1 MKVTIKFFAS
11 LKEEVGCDEEEL
23 ELGGGASVSDLLE
36 ILRKTRPVL
45 RGDEK
50 FLVAVNGVRSKLDQR
65 LVEGDVVALLPPVS
79 GG

>member
-23 ELGGGASVSDLLE
+23 ELGSGVSVSDLLE
-36 ILRKTRPVL
+36 ILRETHPVL

-50 FLVAVNGVRSKLDQR
+50 FLVAVNSVRSMLNQR
-65 LVEGDVVALLPPVS
+65 LAEGDVVALLPPVS